1 MNETRSIS
9 TSVGELL
16 RHAGA
21 SGAAERGQVHIV
33 SMAAIREAV
42 GSKWPR
48 HEPLVEDF
56 VIRSFKRAARD
67 DDFIVRVNEADFVLI
82 QPSRPPMAALNRASQ
97 LMREALS
104 YFLGAVKTEHIHVS
118 IVDRLNGETVEA
130 TLVGEGE
137 LAQASLERSFD
148 LSKSEDGS
156 PPWQQ
161 MGLSRPPREVVSI
174 RLSDGT
180 DLQAIFYLDPV
191 WNIAS
196 GAVVS
201 FVARTIAV
209 QNGPDGDLTTIEPST
224 MTPMS
229 YVALAAKRMQ
239 FVGELA
245 AESAESLPS
254 IAIHLPL
261 SFNGLSHSSA
271 RMNILG
277 HLKKLALG
285 RTSRLFVEVTD
296 IPVGLPQVRLSETIA
311 QLKPFARGVL
321 IRAPHGPIDMRWD
334 RCGAVGM
341 IAMVDSGNTEREEI
355 ARIERFAADAAKM
368 GMVASLY
375 GVRTR
380 SLTLAAWAAGV
391 RLLAGDH
398 VTEKFGDTLTAQ
410 RFFVRDLYRA
420 ETPAI

>member
-1 MNETRSIS
+1 
-9 TSVGELL
+9 
-16 RHAGA
+16 
-21 SGAAERGQVHIV
+21 
-33 SMAAIREAV
+33 
-42 GSKWPR
+42 
-48 HEPLVEDF
+48 
-56 VIRSFKRAARD
+56 
-67 DDFIVRVNEADFVLI
+67 
-82 QPSRPPMAALNRASQ
+82 
-97 LMREALS
+97 MRETLS
-104 YFLGAVKTEHIHVS
+104 YFPGAVKTEHIHVFV
-118 IVDRLNGETVEA
+118 VDRLNGETVEA
-130 TLVGEGE
+130 ALVGEGE

-161 MGLSRPPREVVSI
+161 MGFSRPPRKVVSI

-201 FVARTIAV
+201 FVARTVAV
-209 QNGPDGDLTTIEPST
+209 QNGPDGDLSTIEPST

-239 FVGELA
+239 FVRELSGD
-245 AESAESLPS
+245 SAETLPS
-254 IAIHLPL
+254 IAVHLPI

-271 RMNILG
+271 RMNILAD
-277 HLKKLALG
+277 LKKLADG
-285 RTSRLFVEVTD
+285 RTSRLFVEITD
-296 IPVGLPQVRLSETIA
+296 IPVGLPQVRLSEIIA

-321 IRAPHGPIDMRWD
+321 VRAPHGPIDMRWD

-341 IAMVDSGNTEREEI
+341 IATVDGRKTEREEI
-355 ARIERFAADAAKM
+355 ARIERFAADTAKM

-380 SLTLAAWAAGV
+380 SITLAAWAAGV

-398 VTEKFGDTLTAQ
+398 VTEEFGNTLTAQ

-420 ETPAI
+420 ASATV